1 MKTWLYNPFEYIA
14 GYKALLIGLAVMTLS
29 TLIGTLNNTHFD
41 GSVDVHIGLHGPL
54 SLFFTEAFV
63 SWFVTAVLFYLAGI
77 MLSDSHIRFIDV
89 IGTMA
94 FARIPL
100 IISVLA
106 GFFPVMQQIAQLDPS
121 KPGESIQ
128 QLISILPVLILAS
141 VPLVASMIWTIT
153 LMFNAYRISCNL
165 KGARLIASF
174 IITLILA
181 EAATKLILFYGVYK
195 LYNIPIPVPGVK

>member
-14 GYKALLIGLAVMTLS
+14 GYRALFIGLAVMALS
-29 TLIGTLNNTHFD
+29 TLIGVFSNTHFD
-41 GSVDVHIGLHGPL
+41 GSIDVHIGMHGPV
-54 SLFFTEAFV
+54 SLFFVETFV

-77 MLSDSHIRFIDV
+77 MLSGSHIRFIDV

-100 IISVLA
+100 ILSVFV
-106 GFFPVMQQIAQLDPS
+106 GFFPVMQQISRLDPS
-121 KPGESIQ
+121 QPGEAIQ
-128 QLISILPVLILAS
+128 QLIKILPVLMLVSA
-141 VPLVASMIWTIT
+141 PLVASMIWTIT
-153 LMFNAYRISCNL
+153 LMFNAYKVSCNL
-165 KGARLIASF
+165 KGSRLIASF
-174 IITLILA
+174 IITLILS